1 MAFSECMQVNSEEIV
16 EIYASMAWARAST
29 ADWMIRVSLLVSR
42 ISGSTMEILGTRVRV
57 MIDIF
62 TARSTSVMMQN
73 WEISEPLPAVV
84 VIRTIGGSGRLT
96 RFALAMI
103 ATPLAVSIELP
114 PPMAMITS
122 APFSR

>member
-96 RFALAMI
+96 RFA
-103 ATPLAVSIELP
+103 PS
-114 PPMAMITS
+114 
-122 APFSR
+122 